1 MAYHYNS
8 STGEPET
15 RGLWVSQLILRI
27 ELPINERACFKG
39 IVQSV
44 PQIEIIGPVLE
55 HGSNTQV
62 PGFDSQ
68 YCQKQNKII
77 QIHSLVVFI
86 TLLHLFDYVRE
97 FL

>member
-1 MAYHYNS
+1 MR
-8 STGEPET
+8 EP
-15 RGLWVSQLILRI
+15 VSK
-27 ELPINERACFKG
+27 ELE
-39 IVQSV
+39 SV

-86 TLLHLFDYVRE
+86 T
-97 FL
+97 